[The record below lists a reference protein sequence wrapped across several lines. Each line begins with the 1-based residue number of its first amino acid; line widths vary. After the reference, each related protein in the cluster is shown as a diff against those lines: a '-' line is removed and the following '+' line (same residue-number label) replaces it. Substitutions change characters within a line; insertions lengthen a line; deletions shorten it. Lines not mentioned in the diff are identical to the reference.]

1 MVGKLKD
8 AGGMMKKTS
17 HLMREGDSG
26 IQMSRR
32 RLNCGMGRRGARGN
46 RHIGT
51 GTSTSVTEERIIG
64 EGREE
69 MSESGATTIE
79 CVGGFD

>member
-17 HLMREGDSG
+17 FLMREVGDSG

-32 RLNCGMGRRGARGN
+32 RLNCGMGRRGARGS

-51 GTSTSVTEERIIG
+51 GTNTSVTEEERIIG
-64 EGREE
+64 EGRDE
-69 MSESGATTIE
+69 
-79 CVGGFD
+79 